1 MRGRE
6 INFTTDKYNKPVYL
20 SKRKSLAQVIEN
32 AMFMRVGNNPSHPD
46 RGVDIEQ
53 YLNRPVDAVDE
64 LKLLDDLKRTCGDDM
79 IGNDITSLSF
89 NVVRDDDGNEIAII
103 LLHIMIDDT
112 DDIMSIAIQRE
123 KDSIVRYQYNFI
135 NEDVPI

>member
-20 SKRKSLAQVIEN
+20 SKRESLAQVIEN
-32 AMFMRVGNNPSHPD
+32 AMFMRPGNNPSHPD

-53 YLNRPVDAVDE
+53 YLNRPVDSVDE
-64 LKLLDDLKRTCGDDM
+64 LKLLDDLKRTCGDDL
-79 IGNDITSLSF
+79 IGNDISSLSF
-89 NVVRDDDGNEIAII
+89 NVVRTDDNREVAII
-103 LLHIMIDDT
+103 MLHIIVDNT
-112 DDIMSIAIQRE
+112 EDIMSIAIQRE

-135 NEDVPI
+135 NEDVPV